1 VRRRGY
7 LLIVLV
13 LLFSLF
19 LFSCTQTNSYGQKDN
34 STIKVST
41 ELGVSATE
49 EEFVQDEYVLQM
61 EPTRSIYSLQSLPK
75 DIEILKTYS
84 FDDVEIVVVKAT
96 DPTVFE
102 TFRG

>member
-1 VRRRGY
+1 
-7 LLIVLV
+7 
-13 LLFSLF
+13 
-19 LFSCTQTNSYGQKDN
+19 
-34 STIKVST
+34 
-41 ELGVSATE
+41 
-49 EEFVQDEYVLQM
+49 M

-96 DPTVFE
+96 DPTVLK